1 MRIKFTGKVYGVF
14 GSPLNIEES
23 VIVDFLN
30 QKIGRIE
37 IWYDDKAI
45 IVNDDIIFQRDT
57 VKIELMEEGN

>member
-45 IVNDDIIFQRDT
+45 IAERYSKNRINGRR
-57 VKIELMEEGN
+57 